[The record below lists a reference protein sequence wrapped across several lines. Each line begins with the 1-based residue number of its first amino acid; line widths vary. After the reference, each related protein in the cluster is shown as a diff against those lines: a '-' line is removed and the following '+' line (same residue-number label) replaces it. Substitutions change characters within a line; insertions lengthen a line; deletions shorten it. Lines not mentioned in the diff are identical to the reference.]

1 MEGELNLS
9 NCKYISKKIHESN
22 KGTMVSDGD
31 IVLAK
36 VGSISSDKVAII
48 PTGYGTMNT
57 NQNLMGIRLRKDLCR
72 SKFVYHWLRYQK
84 NMDKLLDK
92 SKATT
97 FKSIRNSD
105 LAHLV
110 IFIPTIEE
118 QEQIVSQI
126 EQGFSLIE
134 NSQRIVNST
143 LQTLE
148 IMRIS
153 VLKQAFEGKLVP
165 QDPNDEPASV
175 LLERIKKEKL
185 KVRQ

>member
-1 MEGELNLS
+1 
-9 NCKYISKKIHESN
+9 
-22 KGTMVSDGD
+22 
-31 IVLAK
+31 
-36 VGSISSDKVAII
+36 
-48 PTGYGTMNT
+48 
-57 NQNLMGIRLRKDLCR
+57 
-72 SKFVYHWLRYQK
+72 
-84 NMDKLLDK
+84 MDKLLDK

-110 IFIPTIEE
+110 IFIPSLEE

-148 IMRIS
+148 TMRMS

-175 LLERIKKEKL
+175 LLERIKKQKS
-185 KVRQ
+185 